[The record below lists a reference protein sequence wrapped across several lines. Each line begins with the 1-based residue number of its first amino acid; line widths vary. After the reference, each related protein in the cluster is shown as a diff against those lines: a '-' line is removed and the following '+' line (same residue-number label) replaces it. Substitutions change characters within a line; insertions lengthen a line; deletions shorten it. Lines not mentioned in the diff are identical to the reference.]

1 VQTYFVAVIQLMVT
15 LVSLLLIAN
24 ALISFAPLEPWHPV
38 RRTLNLL
45 AEPILRPFRNI
56 LPPTGAIDFSPM
68 LALIVIQIL
77 GQILIALV
85 RVGS

>member
-1 VQTYFVAVIQLMVT
+1 VQNYLVSVIQLVVI

-38 RRTLNLL
+38 RRTLNQL

-85 RVGS
+85 RAGS

>member
-1 VQTYFVAVIQLMVT
+1 MQSY
-15 LVSLLLIAN
+15 LVSLISLVVTLISILLIAN

-38 RRTLNLL
+38 RRTLNQL

-77 GQILIALV
+77 GQILIALI
-85 RVGS
+85 RAGS

>member
-1 VQTYFVAVIQLMVT
+1 VQNYLVALIQLVVT

-38 RRTLNLL
+38 RRTLNQL

-68 LALIVIQIL
+68 LALIVVQIL

-85 RVGS
+85 RAGS